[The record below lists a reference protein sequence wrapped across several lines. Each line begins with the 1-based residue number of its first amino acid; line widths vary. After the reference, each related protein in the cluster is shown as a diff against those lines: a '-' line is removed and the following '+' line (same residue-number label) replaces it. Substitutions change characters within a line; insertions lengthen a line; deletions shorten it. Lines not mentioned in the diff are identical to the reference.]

1 MLLLGKVAITV
12 ACCVLMYGLLE
23 ANAAYQQGGLDELSS
38 PMVPVLLC
46 FMVSYFISTSFMNV
60 YGMTVDSLLLCYCE
74 DKAVNK
80 EGQYYMSDQLCRA
93 IRVKPSD
100 KPAAAGDGDGDGDGS
115 GGDKESS
122 GGAAAKKQT
131 ASKAKPL
138 KAQSKTSVTNT
149 KVEEFDAADIF

>member
-100 KPAAAGDGDGDGDGS
+100 KPAAAGDGDGDGS
-115 GGDKESS
+115 GGDKQSS
-122 GGAAAKKQT
+122 GGAAEKKQT
-131 ASKAKPL
+131 ASKAKTL